1 VGVSEQLK
9 MARNVAILLVI
20 AAAVYFI
27 PGGGRAAETFASAL
41 WVAFGL
47 GLGFLGVRLYREHR
61 VALHSLGDTYRGLL
75 YGAAALAVFEYLA
88 KARMWQTSAGEL
100 AWFVLAG
107 IVVYALVNVYRRWR
121 AYRVY

>member
-1 VGVSEQLK
+1 

-47 GLGFLGVRLYREHR
+47 GLGYLGLRLYREHR
-61 VALHSLGDTYRGLL
+61 VALHSLGDPHRGLL
-75 YGAAALAVFEYLA
+75 YGAVALAVFAYLA
-88 KARMWQTSAGEL
+88 KERMWQTSVGEL

-107 IVVYALVNVYRRWR
+107 LVVYALLNVYRRWR
-121 AYRVY
+121 AYRIY